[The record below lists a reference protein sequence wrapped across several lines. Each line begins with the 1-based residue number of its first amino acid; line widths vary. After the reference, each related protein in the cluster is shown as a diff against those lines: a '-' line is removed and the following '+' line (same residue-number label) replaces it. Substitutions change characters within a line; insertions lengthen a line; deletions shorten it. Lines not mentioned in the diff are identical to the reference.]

1 MALLQYQLTQSIRL
15 PIHTTQN
22 KSIYMKTRFRNSAEQ
37 CGICLENIEIE
48 GRLNSCSHLFCLK
61 CIKKWS
67 EVISTQS
74 ENSCPICKARFSTIK
89 KIPRRK
95 EYKPSKIDLYSVD
108 NKDQDRIINHSEFIM
123 LLQEASSSLTIE
135 LQSLLD
141 LILMK

>member
-1 MALLQYQLTQSIRL
+1 
-15 PIHTTQN
+15 
-22 KSIYMKTRFRNSAEQ
+22 MKTRFRNSADQ

-48 GRLNSCSHLFCLK
+48 GRLNSCPHQFCLK

-67 EVISTQS
+67 EVIFTQS
-74 ENSCPICKARFSTIK
+74 ENSCPICKGRFSTIK

-95 EYKPSKIDLYSVD
+95 EYKPSKIDLYSVE

>member
-1 MALLQYQLTQSIRL
+1 
-15 PIHTTQN
+15 
-22 KSIYMKTRFRNSAEQ
+22 MKTRFSKSAEQ
-37 CGICLENIEIE
+37 CSICLDNIEIQ
-48 GRLNSCSHLFCLK
+48 GRLNSCSHYFCLK

-67 EVISTQS
+67 EVIFTQS
-74 ENSCPICKARFSTIK
+74 ENSCPICKARFSKIQ

-95 EYKPSKIDLYSVD
+95 EYKASRVSSYLVE